1 VKQDATAALDR
12 REARARITPLTIT
25 PTEPEG
31 GRP

>member
-25 PTEPEG
+25 PAEG
-31 GRP
+31 K